1 MGADLILTWADL
13 PVQPQG
19 NDDAEDFLSANVAL
33 LLERIAAASDK
44 ALTSVYEEWQGEDP
58 DDDDDGDWRAET
70 RARLVEAVNELLV
83 EGSRDMTYAFMH
95 GLWVVIAGGT
105 SWGDSFEPMMAL
117 DLLLAGEFMGPEG
130 GGNHF
135 TVVVS

>member
-13 PVQPQG
+13 PVQPAA
-19 NDDAEDFLSANVAL
+19 DDESGDFITPNVAL
-33 LLERIAAASDK
+33 LHERIAAASDE

-58 DDDDDGDWRAET
+58 DDDEGDWRAET